1 MLSCNWSI
9 DKLPGISPE
18 EQKLLIKHGIYT
30 SQILLSKAATSQA
43 KNSLAVQLKIPI
55 KYIQK
60 WSALSDLAR
69 IPSVGCQYCGVI
81 LHSGIASV
89 NQLSQISLQKL
100 YSRVRK
106 LYVANT
112 QQRELIPSISLV
124 RQWITE
130 AKLVK

>member
-18 EQKLLIKHGIYT
+18 EQKLLIKHGIDT
-30 SQILLSKAATSQA
+30 SQILLSKTATSQA

-89 NQLSQISLQKL
+89 NQLSQIPLQKL
-100 YSRVRK
+100 YSRVRQ

-124 RQWITE
+124 RQWVTE

>member
-43 KNSLAVQLKIPI
+43 KKSLAVQLKIPI

-89 NQLSQISLQKL
+89 NQLSQIPLQKL
-100 YSRVRK
+100 YSRVRQ

-124 RQWITE
+124 RQWVTE

>member
-89 NQLSQISLQKL
+89 NQLSQIPLEKL
-100 YSRVRK
+100 YSRVRQ

-112 QQRELIPSISLV
+112 QQRQLIPSISLV

>member
-43 KNSLAVQLKIPI
+43 KKSLAVQLKIPI

-81 LHSGIASV
+81 LHSG
-89 NQLSQISLQKL
+89 N
-100 YSRVRK
+100 
-106 LYVANT
+106 AN
-112 QQRELIPSISLV
+112 LWL
-124 RQWITE
+124 
-130 AKLVK
+130 